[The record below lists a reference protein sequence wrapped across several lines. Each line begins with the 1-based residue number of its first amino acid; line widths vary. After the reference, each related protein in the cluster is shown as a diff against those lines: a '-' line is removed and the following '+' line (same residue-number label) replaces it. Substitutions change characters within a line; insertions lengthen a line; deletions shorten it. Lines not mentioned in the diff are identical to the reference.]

1 MSPGMAQALPVDG
14 LFSTGQLFEGHDQA
28 DIHGD
33 IHVGCQH
40 RRLRQDDS
48 EFKANAPSQEKRRRR
63 KRQFGDW
70 GQNTS
75 TPRNRYVSC

>member
-1 MSPGMAQALPVDG
+1 MWDA
-14 LFSTGQLFEGHDQA
+14 
-28 DIHGD
+28 
-33 IHVGCQH
+33 

-48 EFKANAPSQEKRRRR
+48 EFKANALSQEKRRRRR

>member
-1 MSPGMAQALPVDG
+1 MGSSLTDSSSKDETR
-14 LFSTGQLFEGHDQA
+14 L
-28 DIHGD
+28 GD
-33 IHVGCQH
+33 IRVGCQH

-48 EFKANAPSQEKRRRR
+48 EFKANALSQEKRGRK